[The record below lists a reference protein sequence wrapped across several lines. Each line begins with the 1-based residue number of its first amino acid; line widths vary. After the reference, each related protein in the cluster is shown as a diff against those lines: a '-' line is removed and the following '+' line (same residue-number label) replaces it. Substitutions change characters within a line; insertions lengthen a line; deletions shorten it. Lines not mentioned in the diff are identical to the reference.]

1 MKKCLISTL
10 VIFGGLYA
18 SPCNAALSLPT
29 CPGSS
34 ISVGTKCSAIPDA
47 SKYFAMTVDCM
58 DQLTGQMKNT
68 CKIYL
73 CNGHCE
79 CRTTPCTP
87 LIDPDPIL
95 SCDASCFTNITWET
109 SAFSGVQTGTP
120 TISVSSNCTNCPDK
134 LYRCRSGY
142 YTTDVFATLGVPDG
156 TTSSSKL
163 TCTKCP
169 AAADEK
175 TDDDGPIIIGAPSYV
190 ASAAGLP
197 SLTDCYIKSGA
208 SITNDVGTYEYTA
221 DCKYTN

>member
-1 MKKCLISTL
+1 MKKYLISTL

-18 SPCNAALSLPT
+18 SPCNAALSLQM
-29 CPGSS
+29 CPGTS
-34 ISVGTKCSAIPDA
+34 IYVGTKCNTITDSAQ
-47 SKYFAMTVDCM
+47 YFPMTIDCM
-58 DQLTGQMKNT
+58 DRLTVQTKDT
-68 CKIYL
+68 CKTYL
-73 CNGHCE
+73 CDGHCE
-79 CRTTPCTP
+79 CRTTPCTS
-87 LIDPDPIL
+87 LIDPDPIGI
-95 SCDASCFTNITWET
+95 CDASCFTNITWET

-120 TISVSSNCTNCPDK
+120 TISVSSKCTNCPDK

-163 TCTKCP
+163 TCTECP

-175 TDDDGPIIIGAPSYV
+175 TDGALRPWGAPSYV